1 MKKALVYFLAALV
14 LPAAGQDM
22 KKFDINCDSWA
33 AGEVPAEVFVLD
45 GKVSIAEKDGSKAIM
60 IDPGTE
66 LVEASAQLGDS
77 AAGSAMIQTKVFAS
91 KKGRSS
97 PRFGVSVHGMSGPR
111 LYVNPAKKLIEL
123 VRGDQTLASMP
134 LTWTSDAW
142 LNLRLEAKKADGD
155 KWNVTA
161 TVWGDKDAAPAAPQ
175 LKHDLAGLK
184 GQGKCTLWATP
195 YSNTPIYFN
204 SIQIEVE
211 AAPAAK

>member
-1 MKKALVYFLAALV
+1 MKTTILCLLAAV
-14 LPAAGQDM
+14 LPAAGQEM
-22 KKFDINCDSWA
+22 KKFDIQCDSWA
-33 AGEVPAEVFVLD
+33 LGEVPSDVFVLD

-66 LVEASAQLGDS
+66 LVEASAQVGDS
-77 AAGSAMIQTKVFAS
+77 ASGSAVIQVKVFAS

-97 PRFGVSVHGMSGPR
+97 PRFGISVHGMNGPR
-111 LYVNPAKKLIEL
+111 LYVNPAKKQLEL
-123 VRGDQTLASMP
+123 VRGDQTLASVP
-134 LTWTSDAW
+134 FAWASDAW

-161 TVWGDKDAAPAAPQ
+161 GVWADKDAAPTPPQ
-175 LKHDLAGLK
+175 LKHELSGLK

-195 YSNTPIYFN
+195 YSNTPIYFD

-211 AAPAAK
+211 AAALAK

>member
-1 MKKALVYFLAALV
+1 MKKALASVFAVLV
-14 LPAAGQDM
+14 LPAAAQEM
-22 KKFDINCDSWA
+22 KKFDINCDAWA

-45 GKVSIAEKDGSKAIM
+45 GKVSIAEKDGGKAIM

-77 AAGSAMIQTKVFAS
+77 AAGSAVIQTKVFAS

-97 PRFGVSVHGMSGPR
+97 PRFGISVHGMNGPR
-111 LYVNPAKKLIEL
+111 LYVNPAKKQLEL
-123 VRGDQTLASMP
+123 VRGDQTLASVP
-134 LTWTSDAW
+134 FAWASDAW

-155 KWNVTA
+155 KWSVTGS
-161 TVWGDKDAAPAAPQ
+161 VWGDKETAPATPQ
-175 LKHDLAGLK
+175 IKHELPGLK

-195 YSNTPIYFN
+195 YSNTPIYFD

-211 AAPAAK
+211 AAAAAK